1 MSITSNN
8 YGQTTTTHSSN
19 TPKVTKDFT
28 LSDLSKMEEQAKQYR
43 GMFTAAGYPMAM
55 TCIIARL
62 IRACLT
68 TTLVSSNMHSRP

>member
-43 GMFTAAGYPMAM
+43 GMFTAAGYPMAIF
-55 TCIIARL
+55 TAPAQGL
-62 IRACLT
+62 LT
-68 TTLVSSNMHSRP
+68 QEKALEVPALAEG